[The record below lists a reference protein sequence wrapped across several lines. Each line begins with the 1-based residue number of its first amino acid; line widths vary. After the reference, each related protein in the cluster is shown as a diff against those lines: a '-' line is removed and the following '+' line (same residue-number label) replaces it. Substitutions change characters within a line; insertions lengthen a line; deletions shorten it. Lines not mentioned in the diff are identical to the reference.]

1 LKANGVPLGL
11 FSHAVT
17 DAQLSVLQP
26 GATLLLASKGL
37 IESKKA
43 FQKEYGFKR
52 LASVVREAKFTTA
65 AELCAQV
72 LGDVESYIQNVDPDN
87 DVTTVALMR
96 TAAAQS
102 AIAGSSR

>member
-1 LKANGVPLGL
+1 
-11 FSHAVT
+11 
-17 DAQLSVLQP
+17 
-26 GATLLLASKGL
+26 
-37 IESKKA
+37 
-43 FQKEYGFKR
+43 
-52 LASVVREAKFTTA
+52 
-65 AELCAQV
+65 V